1 MKRAADGDGQLSEQ
15 IIIDCPAPSASGTF
29 LITKATYDV
38 GSNLGVFV
46 FKNGQGAEARL
57 NWIAAKFKDDDF
69 TSGKVVG
76 FEFGFTM
83 PKAQFFIT
91 VMNNGIVKA
100 GVNKNGTSG
109 IEEIT
114 CKAVIHWLN
123 QYFIQHN
130 PLRRV
135 FYVRSFYGVERQ
147 ASGCVI
153 PWRTI

>member
-1 MKRAADGDGQLSEQ
+1 MIKKVLILVALSLSAFTSHAKENAYTKNFVTEVKRAADGDGQLSEQ

-114 CKAVIHWLN
+114 CKAVI
-123 QYFIQHN
+123 
-130 PLRRV
+130 P
-135 FYVRSFYGVERQ
+135 G
-147 ASGCVI
+147 
-153 PWRTI
+153 